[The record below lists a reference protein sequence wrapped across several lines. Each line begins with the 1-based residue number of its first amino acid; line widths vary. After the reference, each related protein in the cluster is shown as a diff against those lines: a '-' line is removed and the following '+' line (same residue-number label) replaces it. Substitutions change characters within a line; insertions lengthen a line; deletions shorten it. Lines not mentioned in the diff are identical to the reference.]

1 MFFHDSNHC
10 KVTCEVANFVMKL
23 EESTMM
29 VANTGLE
36 EIIRNHKELTQFI
49 FHKDDILF
57 RENEHPV
64 GIYCIESGS
73 VKICKEESPGQ
84 ERILHLATA
93 GEILGLHSVV
103 NGHVYTNSAAA
114 ITETRVCFITASDF
128 MELIND
134 NNTYKLLVM
143 KSLCSRI
150 DSMEDH
156 IVRISEKMSDERF
169 ADTLLVLVEKYG
181 LNKSKD
187 LNIKLSI
194 DELASYT
201 CTSKS
206 YMKKIITEFTHRGL
220 ITYSCGSIKIL
231 NLPLLRTTALFNP
244 GVAIN

>member
-1 MFFHDSNHC
+1 MA
-10 KVTCEVANFVMKL
+10 T
-23 EESTMM
+23 
-29 VANTGLE
+29 NTGLE
-36 EIIRNHKELTQFI
+36 EIIKNYGELTQFI
-49 FHKDDILF
+49 FHKNDVLF
-57 RENEHPV
+57 KENDQPA
-64 GIYCIESGS
+64 GLYCIESGS
-73 VKICKEESPGQ
+73 VKIFKDEPADQ

-103 NGHVYTNSAAA
+103 NNHIYTNSATA
-114 ITETRVCFITASDF
+114 ISETRASFITAQDF
-128 MELIND
+128 MNLINS

-169 ADTLLVLVEKYG
+169 ADTLLVLIDKYG
-181 LNKSKD
+181 INKTKD
-187 LNIKLSI
+187 LNIHLSI

-220 ITYSCGSIKIL
+220 ITFSSGNIKIL
-231 NLPLLRTTALFNP
+231 NLPLLRSTALLNTKA
-244 GVAIN
+244 VIH

>member
-1 MFFHDSNHC
+1 MA
-10 KVTCEVANFVMKL
+10 T
-23 EESTMM
+23 
-29 VANTGLE
+29 NTGLE
-36 EIIRNHKELTQFI
+36 EIIKNYGELTQFI
-49 FHKDDILF
+49 FHKNDVLF
-57 RENEHPV
+57 KENDQPA
-64 GIYCIESGS
+64 GLYCIESGS
-73 VKICKEESPGQ
+73 VKIFKDEPADQ

-103 NGHVYTNSAAA
+103 NNHIYTNSATA
-114 ITETRVCFITASDF
+114 ISETRASFITAQDF
-128 MELIND
+128 MNLINS

-169 ADTLLVLVEKYG
+169 ADTLLVLIDKYG
-181 LNKSKD
+181 INKTKD
-187 LNIKLSI
+187 LNIHLSI

-220 ITYSCGSIKIL
+220 ITFSSGNIKIL
-231 NLPLLRTTALFNP
+231 NLPLLRSTALLNTKA
-244 GVAIN
+244 VIN

>member
-1 MFFHDSNHC
+1 MA
-10 KVTCEVANFVMKL
+10 T
-23 EESTMM
+23 
-29 VANTGLE
+29 NTGLE
-36 EIIRNHKELTQFI
+36 EIIKNYGGLTQFI
-49 FHKDDILF
+49 FHKNDVLF
-57 RENEHPV
+57 KENDQPA
-64 GIYCIESGS
+64 GLYCIESGS
-73 VKICKEESPGQ
+73 VKIFKDEPADQ

-103 NGHVYTNSAAA
+103 NNHIYTNSATA
-114 ITETRVCFITASDF
+114 ISETRASFITAQDF
-128 MELIND
+128 MNLINS

-169 ADTLLVLVEKYG
+169 ADTLLVLIDKYG
-181 LNKSKD
+181 INKTKD
-187 LNIKLSI
+187 LNIHLSI

-220 ITYSCGSIKIL
+220 ITFSSGNIKIL
-231 NLPLLRTTALFNP
+231 NLPLLRSTALLNTKA
-244 GVAIN
+244 VIH

>member
-1 MFFHDSNHC
+1 MA
-10 KVTCEVANFVMKL
+10 T
-23 EESTMM
+23 
-29 VANTGLE
+29 NTGLE
-36 EIIRNHKELTQFI
+36 EIIKNYGELTQFI
-49 FHKDDILF
+49 FHKNDVLF
-57 RENEHPV
+57 KENDQPA
-64 GIYCIESGS
+64 GLYCIESGS
-73 VKICKEESPGQ
+73 VKIFKEEHDQQ

-103 NGHVYTNSAAA
+103 NNHTYTNSAAA
-114 ITETRVCFITASDF
+114 ISETRASFISASEF
-128 MELIND
+128 MKLINS

-169 ADTLLVLVEKYG
+169 ADTLLVLIEKYG
-181 LNKSKD
+181 MSKSKEI
-187 LNIKLSI
+187 NIHLTI

-220 ITYSCGSIKIL
+220 ITFSAGNIKIL
-231 NLPLLRTTALFNP
+231 NLPLLRSTAVMNAKALS
-244 GVAIN
+244 AQS

>member
-1 MFFHDSNHC
+1 M
-10 KVTCEVANFVMKL
+10 A
-23 EESTMM
+23 
-29 VANTGLE
+29 ANTGLE
-36 EIIRNHKELTQFI
+36 EIIKNYGELTQFI
-49 FHKDDILF
+49 FHKNDVLF
-57 RENEHPV
+57 RENDLAA
-64 GIYCIESGS
+64 GLYCIESGS
-73 VKICKEESPGQ
+73 VKIYKEEHTEQ

-103 NGHVYTNSAAA
+103 NSHPYTNSAAA
-114 ITETRVCFITASDF
+114 ITETRASFISAHDF
-128 MELIND
+128 MELINS

-181 LNKSKD
+181 INKTKD
-187 LNIKLSI
+187 INIHLSI

-220 ITYSCGSIKIL
+220 ITFSGGNIKIL
-231 NLPLLRTTALFNP
+231 NLPLLKTTAMLTSKEFA
-244 GVAIN
+244 GS

>member
-1 MFFHDSNHC
+1 MA
-10 KVTCEVANFVMKL
+10 T
-23 EESTMM
+23 
-29 VANTGLE
+29 NTGLE
-36 EIIRNHKELTQFI
+36 EIIKNYGELTQFI
-49 FHKDDILF
+49 FHKNDVLF
-57 RENEHPV
+57 KENDQPA
-64 GIYCIESGS
+64 GLYCIESGS
-73 VKICKEESPGQ
+73 VKIFKDEPADQ

-103 NGHVYTNSAAA
+103 NNHIYTNSATA
-114 ITETRVCFITASDF
+114 ISETRASFITAHDF
-128 MELIND
+128 MNLINS

-169 ADTLLVLVEKYG
+169 ADTLLVLVDKYG
-181 LNKSKD
+181 INKTKD
-187 LNIKLSI
+187 LNIHLSI

-220 ITYSCGSIKIL
+220 ITFSSGNIKIL
-231 NLPLLRTTALFNP
+231 NLPLLRNTALLNTKA
-244 GVAIN
+244 VIH

>member
-1 MFFHDSNHC
+1 MATN
-10 KVTCEVANFVMKL
+10 N
-23 EESTMM
+23 
-29 VANTGLE
+29 GLE
-36 EIIRNHKELTQFI
+36 EIIKNYGELTQFI
-49 FHKDDILF
+49 FHKNDVLF
-57 RENEHPV
+57 KENDLPA
-64 GIYCIESGS
+64 GLYCIESGS
-73 VKICKEESPGQ
+73 VKIFKEEQSEQ

-103 NGHVYTNSAAA
+103 NNHPYTNSATA
-114 ITETRVCFITASDF
+114 ISETRASFISGHDF
-128 MELIND
+128 MELINS

-169 ADTLLVLVEKYG
+169 ADTLLVLVDKYG
-181 LNKSKD
+181 ISKAKE
-187 LNIKLSI
+187 LNIHLSI

-220 ITYSCGSIKIL
+220 ITFSGGSIKIL
-231 NLPLLRTTALFNP
+231 NLPLLKTTAVLNP
-244 GVAIN
+244 REFVN